1 LIVVEPYRVVVV
13 EDDPDVAFYIK
24 TVLTKSGCVVQT
36 FVDPS
41 FAQQAMRLYE
51 PDVVITDIEM
61 PGISGL
67 EVINLVRLV
76 RPGTP
81 VVVMTAHASADY
93 AIEALRNNADE
104 FLTKPIASADLI
116 SIVTRLAEEFRAA
129 KQNMSEPEVVL
140 AIGAHPGDVE
150 IGVGGIL
157 AAHKLAGDDINLL
170 ILSRGGR
177 EGNVSARQNE
187 AFTAAEALG
196 ARLILEDLV
205 DTEISS
211 AEPTVGLIE
220 KAVREVNPTIVYVHS
235 DHDLHQDHRAVHG
248 ATLLATRGVRTV
260 SCYQSSS
267 STADFRPN
275 RFMNIDGFVEKK
287 AELVAFHKSQ
297 AQVSRYHAPD
307 FIVATARYWSRF
319 GDGDNCEPL
328 EIVRDSTD
336 VSAGTHD
343 VAQALKQ
350 HRMAQGR
357 LRQLPQ

>member
-1 LIVVEPYRVVVV
+1 MAEPYRVIVV

-24 TVLTKSGCVVQT
+24 TILTKNGCIVQT
-36 FVDPS
+36 FVDPQ

-67 EVINLVRLV
+67 ELINLVRLV

-81 VVVMTAHASADY
+81 VIVMTAHASADY

-104 FLTKPIASADLI
+104 FLTKPIVSADLI
-116 SIVTRLAEEFRAA
+116 AIVTRLADEFRAA
-129 KQNMSEPEVVL
+129 KSSMAEPEVVL
-140 AIGAHPGDVE
+140 AIGAHPGDIE

-157 AAHKLAGDDINLL
+157 AAHKAAGDRLNML

-177 EGNVSARQNE
+177 EGHVSLRQNE
-187 AFTAAEALG
+187 AFRATELLG
-196 ARLILEDLV
+196 SRLILEDLV

-220 KAVREVNPTIVYVHS
+220 KAVRELNPTIVYVHS
-235 DHDLHQDHRAVHG
+235 DHDLHQDHRSVHA

-267 STADFRPN
+267 STADFRPI
-275 RFMNIDGFVEKK
+275 RFMNIDGFVEAKLG
-287 AELVAFHKSQ
+287 LVACHQTQVQ
-297 AQVSRYHAPD
+297 ASRHYSPD
-307 FIVATARYWSRF
+307 FITATARYWSRF

-328 EIVRDSTD
+328 EIVRDTSD
-336 VSAGTHD
+336 VSAGVQD
-343 VAQALKQ
+343 VGAALKQ
-350 HRMAQGR
+350 HRLAQDR
-357 LRQLPQ
+357 IRQLPQ

>member
-1 LIVVEPYRVVVV
+1 MVEPYRVIVV

-24 TVLTKSGCVVQT
+24 TVLTKNGCIVQT
-36 FVDPS
+36 FVDPA

-67 EVINLVRLV
+67 ELINLVRLV

-129 KQNMSEPEVVL
+129 KGTMAEPEVVL
-140 AIGAHPGDVE
+140 AIGAHPGDIEV
-150 IGVGGIL
+150 GVGGIL
-157 AAHKLAGDDINLL
+157 AAHKAAGDSLNML
-170 ILSRGGR
+170 IMSRGGR
-177 EGNVSARQNE
+177 QGNVNARQNE
-187 AFTAAEALG
+187 AFSAAERLG

-260 SCYQSSS
+260 SCYQSAS

-275 RFMNIDGFVEKK
+275 RFMTVDGFVESK
-287 AELVAFHKSQ
+287 AELVNLHKSQ
-297 AQVSRYHAPD
+297 VQASRYYAPD
-307 FIVATARYWSRF
+307 FVLATARYWSRF
-319 GDGDNCEPL
+319 GDGDFCEPL
-328 EIVRDSTD
+328 EIVRDSSD
-336 VSAGTHD
+336 VSMGSSD

-350 HRMAQGR
+350 HRLAQGR